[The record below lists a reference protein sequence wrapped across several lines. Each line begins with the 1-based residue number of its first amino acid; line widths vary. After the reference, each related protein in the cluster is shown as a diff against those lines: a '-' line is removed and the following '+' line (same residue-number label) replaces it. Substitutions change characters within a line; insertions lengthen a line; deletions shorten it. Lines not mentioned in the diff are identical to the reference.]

1 MDDNSGNP
9 KLEWMY
15 KTGQDLINRD
25 EYLTG
30 RKIDKQFEE
39 LAAGTPSNEI
49 NCVEHEVLPASI
61 SRRKNVAEDREQVD
75 IIRKQME
82 DPLMAIKQK
91 EMEARRKILENP
103 VKLKELHRLLKQEKV
118 SCQSDCENIL
128 TMSFIVLGPIGNG
141 ISII

>member
-1 MDDNSGNP
+1 MAANSANP

-15 KTGQDLINRD
+15 KTGQDLLNRE

-30 RKIDKQFEE
+30 RKVDKQFEE
-39 LAAGTPSNEI
+39 ITTGE
-49 NCVEHEVLPASI
+49 NCVEHDVLPASV
-61 SRRKNVAEDREQVD
+61 SRKKNALESHEQVD

-103 VKLKELHRLLKQEKV
+103 VKLKELHRLLKEEKV
-118 SCQSDCENIL
+118 NK
-128 TMSFIVLGPIGNG
+128 PICL
-141 ISII
+141 